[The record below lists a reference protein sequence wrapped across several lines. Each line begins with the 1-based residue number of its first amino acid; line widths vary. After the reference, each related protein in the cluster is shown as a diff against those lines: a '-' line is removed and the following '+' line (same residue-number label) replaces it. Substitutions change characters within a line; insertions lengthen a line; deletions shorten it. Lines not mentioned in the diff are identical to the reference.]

1 MSPRLGS
8 WGCLSDLTG
17 PQGDV
22 GIPTQ
27 GVGDNHGLLLR
38 VLLCGIH
45 ALFSSRGSEPIQYVS
60 VYVYLHFTQTHTC
73 THVLKGNLSHWF
85 VFCMYF
91 SSWLGAGS
99 LFPSDPKLSFQ
110 FSSACVPGKRWH
122 VLCGILLLFL
132 SLNFL

>member
-8 WGCLSDLTG
+8 WGCLRDLTG

-45 ALFSSRGSEPIQYVS
+45 ALFSSLGEWNQYNMCLCTY
-60 VYVYLHFTQTHTC
+60 VYVLHKHTC
-73 THVLKGNLSHWF
+73 THILKGNLSHWLP
-85 VFCMYF
+85 MAF
-91 SSWLGAGS
+91 SGCCNNGHLHTKEVEDPVAAQLALWLT
-99 LFPSDPKLSFQ
+99 
-110 FSSACVPGKRWH
+110 R
-122 VLCGILLLFL
+122 
-132 SLNFL
+132 

>member
-27 GVGDNHGLLLR
+27 GVGDNHGLLLK

-45 ALFSSRGSEPIQYVS
+45 ALFSSLWERNQYNMYLGTY
-60 VYVYLHFTQTHTC
+60 VYVLHKHTYA
-73 THVLKGNLSHWF
+73 HMF
-85 VFCMYF
+85 
-91 SSWLGAGS
+91 
-99 LFPSDPKLSFQ
+99 
-110 FSSACVPGKRWH
+110 
-122 VLCGILLLFL
+122 
-132 SLNFL
+132 